1 MKKMSVMRRLFGS
14 FASAAAVVMTAG
26 TLSVQAA
33 PEVMADGT
41 VFDAV
46 YYADTY
52 TDVVKVFGTRSADVM
67 YKHYLQYG
75 KKEGRNPVAPGTD
88 VEAVKKK
95 AAQAAK
101 QNTAG
106 TPVKP
111 AANAASGVKA
121 ESLQEYFGR
130 SVFIGDSVMV
140 GYKLYLANH
149 PESAAAK
156 TNFLAATSYATY
168 HALNERSQMHPLY
181 RGVCQPVWTSVSQMG
196 VDHVF
201 IMLGTND
208 LVCYDP
214 ARTANGIFTLADKI
228 HEVNPNVEV
237 ILISMPPVYATTN
250 KGSLSNSG
258 IDSLNVLLQEGCEE
272 HNTSYVDI
280 NTYLKDANGALPA
293 AYCSDRYVHETFAA
307 YGEVWDVQI
316 QNFAAEAIKK

>member
-1 MKKMSVMRRLFGS
+1 MKKKSLAGRIFGS

-26 TLSVQAA
+26 SLNALAA
-33 PEVMADGT
+33 PEVMPDGT

-101 QNTAG
+101 QNTSGAQ
-106 TPVKP
+106 VKP
-111 AANAASGVKA
+111 AANAAQA
-121 ESLQEYFGR
+121 DSLEEYFSR

-214 ARTANGIFTLADKI
+214 ARTATGIFNLADKI

-237 ILISMPPVYATTN
+237 ILISMPPVYSTTN
-250 KGSLSNSG
+250 KGSLNNSS
-258 IDSLNVLLQEGCEE
+258 IDSLNVILQEGCEE

-280 NTYLKDANGALPA
+280 NTYLKDANGALVP

-316 QNFAAEAIKK
+316 RNFATEAIRK

>member
-1 MKKMSVMRRLFGS
+1 MKGKALLTRLAGS
-14 FASAAAVVMTAG
+14 LASAAAVVMTAG
-26 TLSVQAA
+26 SLSAQAA

-41 VFDAV
+41 VFDAE

-67 YKHYLQYG
+67 YKHYLKYG

-101 QNTAG
+101 QQT
-106 TPVKP
+106 
-111 AANAASGVKA
+111 NAATVVRPATNAAKA
-121 ESLQEYFGR
+121 DSLQDYFNR

-149 PESAAAK
+149 PESASAG
-156 TNFLAATSYATY
+156 TNFLAVTSYATY
-168 HALNERSQMHPLY
+168 HALNERSNMHPLY
-181 RGVCQPVWTSVSQMG
+181 RGVCQPVWTSISQMG
-196 VDHVF
+196 VDRAF

-214 ARTANGIFTLADKI
+214 ARTAGGIFALADRI

-250 KGSLSNSG
+250 KGSLNNTG
-258 IDSLNVLLQEGCEE
+258 IDSLNVLLKDGCEE
-272 HNTSYVDI
+272 HNTSFVEI
-280 NTYLKDANGALPA
+280 NSFLKDAGGGLAP

-307 YGEVWDVQI
+307 YGDVWDVQM
-316 QNFAAEAIKK
+316 QNFASEALKK

>member
-1 MKKMSVMRRLFGS
+1 MKRKGLAGRLLGAFT
-14 FASAAAVVMTAG
+14 AAAAVVMTAG
-26 TLSVQAA
+26 SLNALAA

-52 TDVVKVFGTRSADVM
+52 TDVVTVFGTRSADVM

-101 QNTAG
+101 QQ
-106 TPVKP
+106 TPVQAPAKP
-111 AANAASGVKA
+111 AATGAKA
-121 ESLQEYFGR
+121 ESLQDYFNR

-156 TNFLAATSYATY
+156 TNFLAVTSYATY
-168 HALNERSQMHPLY
+168 HALNEKSAMHPLY
-181 RGVCQPVWTSVSQMG
+181 RGVCQPVWTSISQMG
-196 VDHVF
+196 VDRAF

-208 LVCYDP
+208 LVCFDP
-214 ARTANGIFTLADKI
+214 ARTASGIFSLADKI

-250 KGSLSNSG
+250 KGSLNNSS
-258 IDSLNVLLQEGCEE
+258 IDTLNVLLQEGCEE

-280 NTYLKDANGALPA
+280 NTYLKDANGALVP

-307 YGEVWDVQI
+307 YGDVWDVQM
-316 QNFAAEAIKK
+316 QNFAAEALKK